1 MVISVG
7 KSSCNS
13 LSTLTLLG
21 RCSGG
26 GGCGQFNNFVELSTV
41 GCAGGVCGGGRRGRR
56 FAGKVRKGVRRNLQL
71 FFIFVKNRQ
80 S

>member
-1 MVISVG
+1 MLVFVW

-21 RCSGG
+21 RCFGG
-26 GGCGQFNNFVELSTV
+26 GGGGRFNNFVELSTV

-56 FAGKVRKGVRRNLQL
+56 FAGKVRVGSCVHECYRCESL
-71 FFIFVKNRQ
+71 
-80 S
+80 

>member
-1 MVISVG
+1 MFYYVG
-7 KSSCNS
+7 NSSCNS

-21 RCSGG
+21 RCSGW

-41 GCAGGVCGGGRRGRR
+41 GCAGGMCGGGRRGRR
-56 FAGKVRKGVRRNLQL
+56 FAGKGLGFL
-71 FFIFVKNRQ
+71 

>member
-1 MVISVG
+1 MFYYVG

-56 FAGKVRKGVRRNLQL
+56 FAGKVRKGQERCT
-71 FFIFVKNRQ
+71 

>member
-1 MVISVG
+1 MCFFVG
-7 KSSCNS
+7 KSFCNFCNS

-41 GCAGGVCGGGRRGRR
+41 GCAGGVCGGGRCGRR
-56 FAGKVRKGVRRNLQL
+56 FAGKVRKVYDVTCNYFYLC
-71 FFIFVKNRQ
+71 
-80 S
+80 